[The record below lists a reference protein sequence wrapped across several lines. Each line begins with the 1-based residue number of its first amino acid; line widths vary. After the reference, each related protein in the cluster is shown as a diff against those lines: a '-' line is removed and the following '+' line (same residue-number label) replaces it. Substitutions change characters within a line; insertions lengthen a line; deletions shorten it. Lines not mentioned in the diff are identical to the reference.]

1 MGWIIFA
8 AYLVCGILYHIFNQ
22 VEESAPEGST
32 EKKIAK
38 VVMYCIMGLIG
49 LGVLVLV
56 LYAIGWIWYFFCGGF
71 LVFEDQPFWDKV
83 VCGFISLIL
92 LGFLFGF
99 VMVCFGWDPD
109 NRR

>member
-8 AYLVCGILYHIFNQ
+8 AYLICGILYHIFNQ
-22 VEESAPEGST
+22 VEKSAPEGSI

-38 VVMYCIMGLIG
+38 IVMYFIMGLIG
-49 LGVLVLV
+49 LGFLVLV

-83 VCGFISLIL
+83 VCGLMSLVF

>member
-22 VEESAPEGST
+22 VEKSAPEGST

-38 VVMYCIMGLIG
+38 IVMYCIMGLIG

-71 LVFEDQPFWDKV
+71 M
-83 VCGFISLIL
+83 SLIL
-92 LGFLFGF
+92 LGFLFGI

-109 NRR
+109 NR

>member
-22 VEESAPEGST
+22 VKKSAPKGST

-38 VVMYCIMGLIG
+38 IVMYCIIGLIG

-71 LVFEDQPFWDKV
+71 LVFEDQPFWNKV
-83 VCGFISLIL
+83 VYGFMSLIP

-99 VMVCFGWDPD
+99 VMICFGWDPD

>member
-22 VEESAPEGST
+22 VEESAPEGSA

-38 VVMYCIMGLIG
+38 IVMYCAIGIIG
-49 LGVLVLV
+49 LGLLILI
-56 LYAIGWIWYFFCGGF
+56 LYVIGWVWYFFCGGF
-71 LVFEDQPFWDKV
+71 LVFEDCPFWDKV
-83 VCGFISLIL
+83 IYGLISLVL
-92 LGFLFGF
+92 LGFFFGF